1 MYTRGNNLMDSSDL
15 WTQILLIFFLIGAN
29 AFFAASEMAIVSV
42 RQARIKPLIDD
53 GNKSA
58 ILVSKFL
65 EEPSKLLSTIQIG
78 ITFAGFLASAIG
90 AQSLSSSFAVYLKNL
105 NMPIIS
111 ASSTVIA
118 TVTVTAII
126 GFFTIVLGELVPK
139 RLALEKSDKIA
150 LAVAKPIR
158 ILFTIASPAVRMLAF
173 MTNVIA
179 KLLGGS
185 NDFDNSQITEEEI
198 RMMINVGEEKG
209 IFQQTETNM
218 INSIFEFD
226 NTAAKEVMTPRTH
239 IVAVNIDATVDEI
252 LEIVIEE
259 SFSRIPVYENSIDNV
274 IGLLYVKDLFALIRK
289 STEWEISL
297 KDLIR
302 PAYFVPEYKKI
313 DELFKE
319 MQKSKT
325 HIAIVID
332 EYGGTA
338 GLITIEDLLEEIV
351 GNIFDE
357 YDDVV
362 LEYEQIDED
371 TYLVDGLLGI
381 NEINDIMHLDLPEE
395 EFDTISGMILS
406 LSGKMP
412 EVGEEVEYED
422 VSFRIEEVDDKRI
435 SKIKIQKNIKTK

>member
-1 MYTRGNNLMDSSDL
+1 
-15 WTQILLIFFLIGAN
+15 
-29 AFFAASEMAIVSV
+29 
-42 RQARIKPLIDD
+42 
-53 GNKSA
+53 
-58 ILVSKFL
+58 
-65 EEPSKLLSTIQIG
+65 
-78 ITFAGFLASAIG
+78 
-90 AQSLSSSFAVYLKNL
+90 
-105 NMPIIS
+105 
-111 ASSTVIA
+111 
-118 TVTVTAII
+118 
-126 GFFTIVLGELVPK
+126 VPK

-150 LAVAKPIR
+150 LAVAMPIR
-158 ILFTIASPAVRMLAF
+158 VIFRIASPAVKLLAS
-173 MTNVIA
+173 MTNLIA

-209 IFQQTETNM
+209 IFQETETNM

-226 NTAAKEVMTPRTH
+226 NTDAKEVMTPRTH
-239 IVAVNIDATVDEI
+239 IIAVNIDATVDEI

-259 SFSRIPVYENSIDNV
+259 NFSRIPVYENSIDNV
-274 IGLLYVKDLFALIRK
+274 VGLLYVKDLFALIRK
-289 STEWEISL
+289 SAEWEISL

-362 LEYEQIDED
+362 LEYEQIDDD
-371 TYLVDGLLGI
+371 TYIVDGLLGI
-381 NEINDIMHLDLPEE
+381 SEINDIMHLDLPEE

-412 EVGEEVEYED
+412 EVGEEVEFD
-422 VSFRIEEVDDKRI
+422 DIAFRIEEVDDKRI
-435 SKIKIQKNIKTK
+435 SKIKIQNNNNQK

>member
-1 MYTRGNNLMDSSDL
+1 MDSSDL
-15 WTQILLIFFLIGAN
+15 WTQILIIFVLIGAN

-42 RQARIKPLIDD
+42 RQARLKPLIDD
-53 GNKSA
+53 GNKAA
-58 ILVSKFL
+58 IIVSKFL
-65 EEPSKLLSTIQIG
+65 EEPSKLLATIQIG

-90 AQSLSSSFAVYLKNL
+90 AQTLSSALAVFLRNL
-105 NMPIIS
+105 NIPIITAS
-111 ASSTVIA
+111 AGVIA
-118 TVTVTAII
+118 TLIVTIII
-126 GFFTIVLGELVPK
+126 GFFTLVLGELVPK
-139 RLALEKSDKIA
+139 RLALEKSEKIA
-150 LAVAKPIR
+150 MLVAKPIR
-158 ILFTIASPAVRMLAF
+158 ILSKITAPAVKTLSFTTNLVARM
-173 MTNVIA
+173 
-179 KLLGGS
+179 LGGS
-185 NDFDNSQITEEEI
+185 NTVSNSQITEEEI
-198 RMMINVGEEKG
+198 RLMINVGEEKG
-209 IFQQTETNM
+209 IFQETETNM

-226 NTAAKEVMTPRTH
+226 DTVAKEVMTPRNH
-239 IVAVNIDATVDEI
+239 IIAVNIDATVDEI
-252 LEIVIEE
+252 LEIIVEE
-259 SFSRIPVYENSIDNV
+259 NFSRIPVYENSIDNV
-274 IGLLYVKDLFALIRK
+274 IGLLYVKDLFALIKK
-289 STEWEISL
+289 SSEWEISL

-362 LEYEQIDED
+362 LEYEQIDD
-371 TYLVDGLLGI
+371 NTYIVNGMLSVS
-381 NEINDIMHLDLPEE
+381 EINDLMHLDLPEE

-412 EVGEEVEYED
+412 EVGDEVQYED
-422 VSFRIEEVDDKRI
+422 IDFRVEEVDDKRI
-435 SKIKIQKNIKTK
+435 SKIKIQKVDRQKQEEPQ

>member
-1 MYTRGNNLMDSSDL
+1 MDSSDL
-15 WTQILLIFFLIGAN
+15 WTQILLIAILIGAN

-42 RQARIKPLIDD
+42 RQARLKPLVDD
-53 GNKSA
+53 GNKAA
-58 ILVSKFL
+58 IIISKFL
-65 EEPSKLLSTIQIG
+65 EEPSKLLATIQIG

-90 AQSLSSSFAVYLKNL
+90 AQTLSNSLAVTLRSL
-105 NMPIIS
+105 NIPIIS
-111 ASSTVIA
+111 GSATVIA
-118 TVTVTAII
+118 TLIVTAVI
-126 GFFTIVLGELVPK
+126 GFFTLVLGELVPK

-150 LAVAKPIR
+150 LFVAKPIK
-158 ILFTIASPAVRMLAF
+158 ILSKITAPAVKMLSF
-173 MTNVIA
+173 TTNVVA
-179 KLLGGS
+179 RLLGGS
-185 NDFDNSQITEEEI
+185 NTVDNSQITEEEI
-198 RMMINVGEEKG
+198 RLMINVGEEKG
-209 IFQQTETNM
+209 IFQETETNM

-226 NTAAKEVMTPRTH
+226 DTAAKEVMTPRTD
-239 IVAVNIDATVDEI
+239 IIAVDVDATIDEI
-252 LEIVIEE
+252 LEVIVEE
-259 SFSRIPVYENSIDNV
+259 NFSRIPVYENSIDNI
-274 IGLLYVKDLFALIRK
+274 IGLLYVKDLFALIKK
-289 STEWEISL
+289 STEWEICL
-297 KDLIR
+297 RDLIR

-362 LEYEQIDED
+362 LEYEQLDEN
-371 TYLVDGLLGI
+371 TYLVNGMLSI
-381 NEINDIMHLDLPEE
+381 SEINDLMHLDMPEE

-412 EVGEEVEYED
+412 EVGDEVQFD
-422 VSFRIEEVDDKRI
+422 DIALRVEEVDDKRI
-435 SKIKIQKNIKTK
+435 SKIKIQKNVDPSKQEESQ

>member
-1 MYTRGNNLMDSSDL
+1 MDSSDL
-15 WTQILLIFFLIGAN
+15 WTQILLIFLLIGVN

-42 RQARIKPLIDD
+42 RQARLKPLIDE
-53 GNKSA
+53 GNKA
-58 ILVSKFL
+58 AVLVSKFL
-65 EEPSKLLSTIQIG
+65 EEPSRLLSTIQIG

-90 AQSLSSSFAVYLKNL
+90 AQSLSSSLAIYLKSL
-105 NMPIIS
+105 NMPVVS
-111 ASSTVIA
+111 ASAGVIA
-118 TVTVTAII
+118 TITVTAII

-139 RLALEKSDKIA
+139 RLALEKSEKIA
-150 LAVAKPIR
+150 LAVARPIR
-158 ILFTIASPAVRMLAF
+158 ILFKIVSPAVRMLAF
-173 MTNVIA
+173 MTNFIA

-209 IFQQTETNM
+209 IFQETETNM

-239 IVAVNIDATVDEI
+239 IIAVNIDATVDEI
-252 LEIVIEE
+252 LEIVVEE
-259 SFSRIPVYENSIDNV
+259 NFSRIPVYENSIDNV

-381 NEINDIMHLDLPEE
+381 SEINDIMRLDLPEE

-435 SKIKIQKNIKTK
+435 SKIKIQKNNKPK

>member
-1 MYTRGNNLMDSSDL
+1 MDSSDL
-15 WTQILLIFFLIGAN
+15 WTQILLIFVLIGVN

-42 RQARIKPLIDD
+42 RQARLKPLIDD
-53 GNKSA
+53 GNKA
-58 ILVSKFL
+58 AMIVSRFL
-65 EEPSKLLSTIQIG
+65 QEPSKLLSTIQIG

-90 AQSLSSSFAVYLKNL
+90 AQSLSIYLAVFLRKL
-105 NMPIIS
+105 NIPVVT
-111 ASSTVIA
+111 ASSAVIA
-118 TVTVTAII
+118 TLLITAII
-126 GFFTIVLGELVPK
+126 GIFTIVLGELVPK

-150 LAVAKPIR
+150 LAVAKPIK
-158 ILFTIASPAVRMLAF
+158 ILFTITSPVVKMLAF

-185 NDFDNSQITEEEI
+185 NTVDNSHITEEEI
-198 RMMINVGEEKG
+198 RLMINVGEEKG
-209 IFQQTETNM
+209 IFQETETNM

-226 NTAAKEVMTPRTH
+226 DTAAKEVMTPRTH
-239 IVAVNIDATVDEI
+239 IIAVSVEATIDEI
-252 LEIVIEE
+252 LETIVEE
-259 SFSRIPVYENSIDNV
+259 NFSRIPVYENSIDNV
-274 IGLLYVKDLFALIRK
+274 IGLLYVKDLFALIK
-289 STEWEISL
+289 KNTEWEISL
-297 KDLIR
+297 RDLIR

-338 GLITIEDLLEEIV
+338 GLLTIEDLLEEIV

-362 LEYEQIDED
+362 LEFEQLDDD
-371 TYLVDGLLGI
+371 TYLVDGLLSVS
-381 NEINDIMHLDLPEE
+381 EINDLMHLDLPEE

-412 EVGEEVEYED
+412 EVGEEVQFDD
-422 VSFRIEEVDDKRI
+422 VAFRIEEVDDKRI
-435 SKIKIQKNIKTK
+435 SKIKIGKVDKNNQTELQ